1 MALSRDAYYDLG
13 LALEGGCEDDDH
25 TAMELVRA
33 AGGDLNAIQNPDTGV
48 PILLDI
54 QVVDDPVRLEW
65 IIQTFRPDINIQD
78 ADGKTI
84 LFNPFIPRQTLD
96 VLIRYGIN
104 VRHEVDTF
112 SVVYSFAKHGQI
124 DHVEMLL
131 ENGAKLDH
139 VEAALKDLACDYD
152 DPKLEVLVK
161 KMKTRANRCYR
172 VCLYF
177 FELRKMCVLPLDMAR
192 LMAQIVWAT
201 RRQAEWDGK

>member
-25 TAMELVRA
+25 TAMELFRA
-33 AGGDLNAIQNPDTGV
+33 AGGDLNAIRNPRTGV

-78 ADGKTI
+78 AYGKTI
-84 LFNPFIPRQTLD
+84 LFNVRMPLQSLA

-104 VRHEVDTF
+104 VRHERKRPAV
-112 SVVYSFAKHGQI
+112 SAVYYFEMENLVK
-124 DHVEMLL
+124 HVEMCL
-131 ENGAKLDH
+131 ENGAKLRH
-139 VEAALKDLACDYD
+139 VEEATTGSSVHALV
-152 DPKLEVLVK
+152 E
-161 KMKTRANRCYR
+161 KMRTRANRCYR

-177 FELRKMCVLPLDMAR
+177 FEMRKIRVLPLDMAR
-192 LMAQIVWAT
+192 LMARMVWAT
-201 RRQAEWDGK
+201 RRQAEWD